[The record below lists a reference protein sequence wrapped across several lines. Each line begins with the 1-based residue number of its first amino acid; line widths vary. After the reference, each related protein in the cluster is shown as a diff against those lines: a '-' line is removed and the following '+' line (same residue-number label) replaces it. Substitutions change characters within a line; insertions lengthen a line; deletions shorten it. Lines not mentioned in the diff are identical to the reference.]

1 MTEESTMTVA
11 QAKAEARALR
21 TALAAQGQNIS
32 HAASLELVA
41 KRHGARDWNTLR
53 ARLAQN
59 EKPVFVAGARV
70 SGRYLSQPFAG
81 TIVSAHELTNGMIRL
96 DLRFDSPVDVV
107 RFESFSSLRQRIR
120 ADVTAEGESTSKTSD
135 GRPHLE
141 LDLPISP

>member
-1 MTEESTMTVA
+1 MSAGPTITVA
-11 QAKAEARALR
+11 QAKAEAKALR
-21 TALAAQGQNIS
+21 TTLAAQGQTIS

-70 SGRYLSQPFAG
+70 TGRYLSQPFTG
-81 TIVSAHELTNGMIRL
+81 TIVAAQELANGMIRL
-96 DLRFDSPVDVV
+96 DLRFDAPVDVV
-107 RFESFSSLRQRIR
+107 RFQSFSSLRQRVR
-120 ADVTAEGESTSKTSD
+120 ADVTTEGKSASKTSD
-135 GRPHLE
+135 GQPHLE